1 MSEYYKVKVKGFDY
15 YDVGT
20 GKVIS
25 GGPEQI
31 AMWML
36 DTDYDGMCVNP
47 EQVFFP
53 LEGKNEGW
61 NKLAKVLK
69 AKIDLDLIEKFHGL
83 ESLPFTVKDGTRV
96 AVKIIDSRGIESLKI
111 FHAED
116 FKKTMGDITAQKP
129 EEETGQ
135 GKRRCRVCG
144 CTDDDCH
151 QCIEKT
157 GKPCYWVEEDLCS
170 ACAGEEV

>member
-1 MSEYYKVKVKGFDY
+1 MSEYYKVKIKGFDY
-15 YDVGT
+15 YDV
-20 GKVIS
+20 KAQRVIS
-25 GGPEQI
+25 GGPEKI

-69 AKIDLDLIEKFHGL
+69 AEIDLDLIEKFHGL
-83 ESLPFTVKDGTRV
+83 ESLPFMVKDGSRV
-96 AVKIIDSRGIESLKI
+96 AVKMIDDRGIESLKV

-116 FKKTMGDITAQKP
+116 FKEATGDITAWEP
-129 EEETGQ
+129 EED
-135 GKRRCRVCG
+135 K
-144 CTDDDCH
+144 
-151 QCIEKT
+151 
-157 GKPCYWVEEDLCS
+157 S
-170 ACAGEEV
+170 